1 MSSPVLEQQML
12 YVRSKPISLAT
23 KRLIDVVGALF
34 ALIILSPTL
43 LVIAI
48 LIKFQD
54 GGPVIHRRRV
64 VGSKGEFDLF
74 KFRSMCV
81 NADDILRSDPN
92 LWAEYQKN
100 FKLVNDP
107 RVTRLGRFI
116 RRTSLDELPQLF
128 NVLFGQMSLI
138 GPRSITSEELERYGS
153 QRDVLLRVRPGLS
166 GYWQTEGRS
175 LVSYQERVQME
186 LYYVQNWSLLWDLRI
201 LFKTPQIVLKGE
213 GAH

>member
-92 LWAEYQKN
+92 LWVEYQKN